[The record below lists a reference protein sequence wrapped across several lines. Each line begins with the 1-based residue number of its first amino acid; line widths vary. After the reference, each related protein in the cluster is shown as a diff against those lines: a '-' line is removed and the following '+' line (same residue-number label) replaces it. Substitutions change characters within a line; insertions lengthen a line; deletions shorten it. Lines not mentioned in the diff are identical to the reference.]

1 MIRRGLDALFGRG
14 VEPQAPLEPYLRE
27 IPRSPRPA
35 SAVPPPPA
43 ARPAAPPGPRPLP
56 FLASR
61 DALRQ
66 AILVQEILGPPKGLR
81 PDRGRPAAER

>member
-35 SAVPPPPA
+35 E
-43 ARPAAPPGPRPLP
+43 AAPPGPRPLP